1 MVENRSHTSAITADD
16 ARLATAAATLK
27 MLAEK
32 TRLHILWI
40 LTTAPADVNSLTRA
54 TGASRTA
61 VSQHLAKLRLAG
73 LVDAHREDRHV
84 IYSLRDGHLSRL
96 VAESLSHADHIA
108 TGEPLHPPET
118 HGEPARRGAHRPTA

>member
-1 MVENRSHTSAITADD
+1 MSEDRSHTSAITADD
-16 ARLATAAATLK
+16 SRLTAAAATLK

-40 LTTAPADVNSLTRA
+40 LTTTTADVNSLTRG

-73 LVDAHREDRHV
+73 LVDAHREGRYV
-84 IYSLRDGHLSRL
+84 IYSLQGGHLSRL
-96 VAESLSHADHIA
+96 VAESLSHADHIT
-108 TGEPLHPPET
+108 TGEPLHQAET
-118 HGEPARRGAHRPTA
+118 NGEPARRGAHR